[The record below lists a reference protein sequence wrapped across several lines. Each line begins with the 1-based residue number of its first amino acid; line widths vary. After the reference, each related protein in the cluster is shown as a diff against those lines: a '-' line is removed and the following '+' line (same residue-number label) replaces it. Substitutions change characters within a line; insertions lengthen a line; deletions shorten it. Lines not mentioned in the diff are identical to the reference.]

1 MTLKRFF
8 SFHIITPVLFGLNAV
23 GLASDSVYGP
33 AFMCGLSSFMFTR
46 WGWDKTNGWLHIGEV
61 SLSKKRWILLLACF
75 VCVVLISSS
84 PQFKARQAERQK
96 ERAIPFKRAEPIIA
110 DEAAVYIEED
120 AFDHLFNQKD
130 RSCRPLI
137 AATKKYLRDP
147 YSFEHIQT
155 GFYRVND
162 VVHVTMTYRA
172 RNAFNGYAIGTV
184 SADVSVNG
192 DVSKLSFE
200 KTK

>member
-23 GLASDSVYGP
+23 GLAGEGVYGP
-33 AFMCGLSSFMFTR
+33 AFMCALCSFMFTR
-46 WGWDKTNGWLHIGEV
+46 WGWGKTLSWFNAGEV
-61 SLSKKRWILLLACF
+61 SLSKKRWILLFTCF
-75 VCVVLISSS
+75 VCIVLISSS

-96 ERAIPFKRAEPIIA
+96 ERAIPLKIEPPIMA
-110 DEAAVYIEED
+110 DEVAVYIEED
-120 AFDHLFNQKD
+120 AFDHLFNPKD

-184 SADVSVNG
+184 SADVSVHG

-200 KTK
+200 KTE

>member
-84 PQFKARQAERQK
+84 PQFKARQKARQEERLCVTK
-96 ERAIPFKRAEPIIA
+96 AEPSMA
-110 DEAAVYIEED
+110 KASDVYTKED

-137 AATKKYLRDP
+137 AATKKYLRNP

-172 RNAFNGYAIGTV
+172 RNAFNGYAISTV

>member
-23 GLASDSVYGP
+23 GLASDGVYGP
-33 AFMCGLSSFMFTR
+33 SFMCGLFSFMFTR
-46 WGWDKTNGWLHIGEV
+46 WGWEKTNSWLHIGKI
-61 SLSKKRWILLLACF
+61 SLSKKRWILLLTCF

-84 PQFKARQAERQK
+84 SQFKARQKARQEDALCVTK
-96 ERAIPFKRAEPIIA
+96 AEPPIPKA
-110 DEAAVYIEED
+110 SDVYTKED
-120 AFDHLFNQKD
+120 AFDHLFNPKD